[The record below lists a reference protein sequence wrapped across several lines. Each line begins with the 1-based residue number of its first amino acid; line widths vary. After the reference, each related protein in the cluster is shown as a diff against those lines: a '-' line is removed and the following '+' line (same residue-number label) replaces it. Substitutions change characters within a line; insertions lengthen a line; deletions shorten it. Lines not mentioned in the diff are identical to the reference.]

1 MKTLQT
7 VVPDKLYEKIM
18 ALIDEGWYNDEKD
31 IVNEALR
38 RFLDT
43 HKPEIIEKFIRED
56 VEWGLRGKD

>member
-7 VVPDKLYEKIM
+7 EVPDKLYEKIM

-31 IVNEALR
+31 IINEALR

-43 HKPEIIEKFIRED
+43 HKPEIMEKFIRED
-56 VEWGLRGKD
+56 VDWGLRGND